1 MEELRLSLAQ
11 TQENRAITTVNNEA
25 IINKIKK
32 KYEKKLQQAKK
43 EVEDAREE
51 FYFEQQLLLE
61 SLMEQRRDMRLL
73 ELICEA
79 VVPTNELR
87 NVIFMVHI
95 LFSLNRC
102 TDPRV

>member
-1 MEELRLSLAQ
+1 MALAQ
-11 TQENRAITTVNNEA
+11 TQENRAITTVNNDA

-73 ELICEA
+73 ELICES
-79 VVPTNELR
+79 VVPANELR
-87 NVIFMVHI
+87 NVLRPLGIKQ
-95 LFSLNRC
+95 LEG
-102 TDPRV
+102 